1 MKSNET
7 LEKKINEAAL
17 RVSPAVSVSV
27 PQKWMAPLAEENK
40 CKRERGRRGATVPE
54 HEEVLF
60 FSLLLFSFSTTKKE
74 ASEASPGRRYLPTID
89 RSPPLAVRSEQEEV
103 LRWKKKKKKEN
114 ENDEKKKKR
123 IPMKRTEDWR
133 RLYERS
139 PKMKRVFFFHFSRF
153 IYYRV
158 FFYWDR
164 KKLLEFKHFKRTRK
178 LCSTSR

>member
-60 FSLLLFSFSTTKKE
+60 FFSFFTS
-74 ASEASPGRRYLPTID
+74 
-89 RSPPLAVRSEQEEV
+89 
-103 LRWKKKKKKEN
+103 
-114 ENDEKKKKR
+114 
-123 IPMKRTEDWR
+123 
-133 RLYERS
+133 
-139 PKMKRVFFFHFSRF
+139 FFF
-153 IYYRV
+153 
-158 FFYWDR
+158 FYDEERGQWSEPR
-164 KKLLEFKHFKRTRK
+164 
-178 LCSTSR
+178 STISADHW

>member
-103 LRWKKKKKKEN
+103 LR
-114 ENDEKKKKR
+114 
-123 IPMKRTEDWR
+123 
-133 RLYERS
+133 
-139 PKMKRVFFFHFSRF
+139 
-153 IYYRV
+153 
-158 FFYWDR
+158 
-164 KKLLEFKHFKRTRK
+164 
-178 LCSTSR
+178 